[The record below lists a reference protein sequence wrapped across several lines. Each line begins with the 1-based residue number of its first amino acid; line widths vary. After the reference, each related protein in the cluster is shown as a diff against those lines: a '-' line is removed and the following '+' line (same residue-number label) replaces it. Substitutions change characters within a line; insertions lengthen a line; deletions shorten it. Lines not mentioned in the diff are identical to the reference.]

1 MAALSRDPPGPPPG
15 ESDERLHG
23 RHTTTVTEPEPDEYE
38 LYDLTLDPLE
48 ERNLAHASHADSHS
62 RALEQRM
69 LKLLIEQL
77 AAKRLT
83 PSVGEV
89 PGYRPPAVSITA

>member
-1 MAALSRDPPGPPPG
+1 
-15 ESDERLHG
+15 
-23 RHTTTVTEPEPDEYE
+23 
-38 LYDLTLDPLE
+38 
-48 ERNLAHASHADSHS
+48 
-62 RALEQRM
+62 M

-83 PSVGEV
+83 PSVGEA